1 MVVNEIS
8 KERKSLARSMR
19 DVDSAIGKLDDV
31 LVAVVFIIT
40 IFIFISFL
48 NTNFTTTLATA
59 GTILLSLSFIF
70 SASCQEILASILFLF
85 YKVLSPR
92 KRLTAA
98 PLRRRRSCRYQR
110 PFLCRQRTLPSL
122 HDIQTSRRDNSSSQ
136 QCHSQ
141 WIMDRKRSSVH
152 DYE

>member
-85 YKVLSPR
+85 YKVLSLR

-98 PLRRRRSCRYQR
+98 PLRCRRSCRYQR
-110 PFLCRQRTLPSL
+110 SFLCRQRTLSSL

-136 QCHSQ
+136 QCRSQ
-141 WIMDRKRSSVH
+141 RSMDRKRSSVH

>member
-31 LVAVVFIIT
+31 LVVVVFIIT

-48 NTNFTTTLATA
+48 NTNFGTTLATA
-59 GTILLSLSFIF
+59 GTALLSLSFIF
-70 SASCQEILASILFLF
+70 SATCQEILASILFLF
-85 YKVLSPR
+85 YKVLSLR
-92 KRLTAA
+92 KLLTAA
-98 PLRRRRSCRYQR
+98 PFRRRRSRGYQW

-122 HDIQTSRRDNSSSQ
+122 HNIQTSRRDNSSSQ
-136 QCHSQ
+136 QCGSQ
-141 WIMDRKRSSVH
+141 WSMDRKCSSID